1 MSIDKEYLQVIL
13 DKLKKH
19 SALDVTVEI
28 TFWEAYDLSDAY
40 DSFWSRQYL
49 DLYIYQ
55 LENIIRLYGD
65 SILEDN
71 SYFTEDDVVSIFN
84 KSKELLFY
92 LTKTPYELL
101 S

>member
-1 MSIDKEYLQVIL
+1 MSITKESLITIL

-19 SALDVTVEI
+19 SALDTSVEI
-28 TFWEAYDLSDAY
+28 TFWQAYNLSEAY
-40 DSFWSRQYL
+40 DSFWARQYL
-49 DLYIYQ
+49 SLYIYQ
-55 LENIIRLYGD
+55 LSAILQLYGTINL
-65 SILEDN
+65 SDN
-71 SYFTEDDVVSIFN
+71 IYFTDDNVVDIFN

>member
-1 MSIDKEYLQVIL
+1 MSITKESLITIL

-19 SALDVTVEI
+19 SALDTSVEI
-28 TFWEAYDLSDAY
+28 TFWQAYNLSEAYN
-40 DSFWSRQYL
+40 SFWARQYL
-49 DLYIYQ
+49 SLYIYQ
-55 LENIIRLYGD
+55 LSAILQLYGTINL
-65 SILEDN
+65 SDN
-71 SYFTEDDVVSIFN
+71 IYFTDDNVVDIFN

>member
-1 MSIDKEYLQVIL
+1 MSITKESLESIL

-19 SALDVTVEI
+19 SALDTSVEI
-28 TFWEAYDLSDAY
+28 TFWQAYNLSEAY

-49 DLYIYQ
+49 SLYIYQ
-55 LENIIRLYGD
+55 LDNILRLYDGD
-65 SILEDN
+65 TLSDN
-71 SYFTEDDVVSIFN
+71 IYFTDEDTVSIFN

>member
-1 MSIDKEYLQVIL
+1 MSITKESLEVIV

-19 SALDVTVEI
+19 SAKDTSVEI
-28 TFWEAYDLSDAY
+28 TFWQSYNLSEAY

-55 LENIIRLYGD
+55 LNNALRLYDGNT
-65 SILEDN
+65 LQDN
-71 SYFTEDDVVSIFN
+71 QYFTEEDVQDIFN

-92 LTKTPYELL
+92 LTKTPYEYL

>member
-1 MSIDKEYLQVIL
+1 MSITKESLEVIV

-19 SALDVTVEI
+19 SALDTSVEI
-28 TFWEAYDLSDAY
+28 TFLEAYNLSEAY

-49 DLYIYQ
+49 ALYIYQ
-55 LENIIRLYGD
+55 LSNILDLYEANSLSEN
-65 SILEDN
+65 N
-71 SYFTEDDVVSIFN
+71 YFTEEDVLNIFN

>member
-28 TFWEAYDLSDAY
+28 TFWEAYDLSNAY

-49 DLYIYQ
+49 GLYIYQ
-55 LENIIRLYGD
+55 LENILRLYEE
-65 SILEDN
+65 SSLSN
-71 SYFTEDDVVSIFN
+71 NNYFTDEDVEFIFD